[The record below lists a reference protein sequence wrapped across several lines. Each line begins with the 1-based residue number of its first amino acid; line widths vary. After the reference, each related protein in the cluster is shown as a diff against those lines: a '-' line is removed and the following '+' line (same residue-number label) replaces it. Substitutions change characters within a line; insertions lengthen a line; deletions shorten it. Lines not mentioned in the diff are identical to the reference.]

1 MIRKHSFVAL
11 CGFVFAA
18 LTALPA
24 NAQSPGKLVL
34 SKAAPPECVFFLASN
49 GWKEPNPNSTNLT
62 EKLLAEESL
71 KEFFQ
76 QFGDELNRVI
86 EKQTAGDEQATV
98 AAGAFGKH
106 QRILQPGVGK
116 IVHDDFRYRLE
127 HLEMVP
133 LRISRQKQY
142 VGFERRESGECAG
155 HFRNQDGGFFRQR
168 ETAARPL
175 PDAAQCLDAVGVLH
189 RGSLHDLQPIRPATR
204 AHGMSDARHEK
215 IATRRI

>member
-1 MIRKHSFVAL
+1 MIRKTWFVAL
-11 CGFVFAA
+11 CGFIVAA

-24 NAQSPGKLVL
+24 KAQSPGKLVL

-98 AAGAFGKH
+98 AAGAV
-106 QRILQPGVGK
+106 P
-116 IVHDDFRYRLE
+116 VH
-127 HLEMVP
+127 
-133 LRISRQKQY
+133 
-142 VGFERRESGECAG
+142 FE
-155 HFRNQDGGFFRQR
+155 
-168 ETAARPL
+168 
-175 PDAAQCLDAVGVLH
+175 
-189 RGSLHDLQPIRPATR
+189 
-204 AHGMSDARHEK
+204 
-215 IATRRI
+215 